1 MGMRRKSEI
10 EDSYGSM
17 VPPPFPV
24 PTMLCPREQA
34 SFTCCFYF
42 LVQMVRGTADIAIHD
57 ECDDYS
63 FEHPDRSTL
72 TDLRTSPGGV
82 TEFFHCAAN
91 AGRGYH

>member
-1 MGMRRKSEI
+1 MEG
-10 EDSYGSM
+10 SYGSM
-17 VPPPFPV
+17 APLFCSYHVMSV
-24 PTMLCPREQA
+24 RTSKLH
-34 SFTCCFYF
+34 TLFYF

-63 FEHPDRSTL
+63 VEHPDRSTL